1 MAQLIETGTCRV
13 AVIGYGIG
21 GAVFH
26 CPLVAAVPGMTV
38 SAIVTRS
45 EEKVAQARRDFPA
58 ARILSSA
65 EEILANAGDYD
76 LVVVTS
82 PNRYHFPQA
91 KAALEAGLNVVIDKP
106 MATNSADCRALIEL
120 AKKEKKTLSVFQNR
134 RLDGDFLTVR
144 KIIEDNLLGKIVR
157 FESRFERY
165 RPQSRPGAWR
175 ERGTLD
181 DGGGLLF
188 DLGSHLID
196 QACFLFGRPLDVYCE
211 LDKRR
216 AEVETDDDCFVAL
229 SFANGV
235 RAHLWASVMC
245 RIKGPRFRLLGVRG
259 SFEKYGLDPQEDALR
274 AGGRPGENGWG
285 SEVEGQYGTVHTDV
299 DGLTV
304 QGKVETIAGAYQN
317 YYRDVLAAIG
327 TPPNTAVLP
336 VDPEDAFT
344 TTTIVEA
351 AFRSANERCVVRL

>member
-1 MAQLIETGTCRV
+1 MTQELESGNCRV

-26 CPLVAAVPGMTV
+26 CPLVASVPGMSV
-38 SAIVTRS
+38 AAIVTTSPER
-45 EEKVAQARRDFPA
+45 VAQARRDFPSA
-58 ARILSSA
+58 KILSSA
-65 EEILANAGDYD
+65 DEIFAHAGEYD

-106 MATNSADCRALIEL
+106 MATNSGDCRTLIDL
-120 AKKEKKTLSVFQNR
+120 AKREKRLLSVFQNR
-134 RLDGDFLTVR
+134 RLDGDFLTVK
-144 KIIEDNLLGKIVR
+144 KIIDEDMLGKIVR

-165 RPQSRPGAWR
+165 RPQARPGAWR
-175 ERGTLD
+175 ERGRLD

-196 QACFLFGRPLDVYCE
+196 QACHLFGSPVEVYCE

-245 RIKGPRFRLLGVRG
+245 RIKGHRFRLSGERG

-274 AGGRPGENGWG
+274 AGLRPGTADWGKDNPGQFGAILTEVNG
-285 SEVEGQYGTVHTDV
+285 STVDE
-299 DGLTV
+299 
-304 QGKVETIAGAYQN
+304 KIETTPGAYEK
-317 YYRDVLAAIG
+317 YYSDVFDAVRSG
-327 TPPNTAVLP
+327 GPPP
-336 VDPEDAFT
+336 VDPADALLT
-344 TTTIVEA
+344 ATIVEA
-351 AFRSANERCVVRL
+351 AFKSATEKVIVTL